1 MRLPHPQDVSL
12 QDLLTKLG
20 RPFKEYELWALSHAC
35 LSTLRTLGQ
44 HPGDPP
50 MGPRPATHPSVS
62 GPEPGGR
69 VASLAHVLC
78 AQPGAG
84 GRVHPVR
91 RGQPGVSALV
101 SGPRGSERSLKR
113 GP

>member
-1 MRLPHPQDVSL
+1 MRLPHPQGVSL

-50 MGPRPATHPSVS
+50 RGSSPSRPPQHVWP
-62 GPEPGGR
+62 GPGGR
-69 VASLAHVLC
+69 VASLARVLC
-78 AQPGAG
+78 A
-84 GRVHPVR
+84 
-91 RGQPGVSALV
+91 
-101 SGPRGSERSLKR
+101 
-113 GP
+113 

>member
-1 MRLPHPQDVSL
+1 MRLPHPQGVSL

-50 MGPRPATHPSVS
+50 ARPCPAAHPSTS
-62 GPEPGGR
+62 GPGPGGR
-69 VASLAHVLC
+69 VASLACVLC
-78 AQPGAG
+78 A
-84 GRVHPVR
+84 
-91 RGQPGVSALV
+91 
-101 SGPRGSERSLKR
+101 
-113 GP
+113 

>member
-1 MRLPHPQDVSL
+1 MWLPHPQGVSL

-50 MGPRPATHPSVS
+50 LRVLPQHVWPGTWGLSGLPCPCAVCTAWGRAAVS
-62 GPEPGGR
+62 T
-69 VASLAHVLC
+69 V
-78 AQPGAG
+78 
-84 GRVHPVR
+84 
-91 RGQPGVSALV
+91 
-101 SGPRGSERSLKR
+101 
-113 GP
+113 